1 MAPKTANGEMIP
13 VSKVRYIAK
22 GTLLAL
28 IISLV
33 VCLLL
38 AVVLFLTPLS
48 EGAVPY
54 VVYITGIFSIII
66 GSAYAAKRIQAKG
79 WLNGGLTGLSYLVIL
94 LVLTRVFGLELD
106 VNLHLL
112 TKLLLA
118 FVFGSIGGILGLN
131 L

>member
-22 GTLLAL
+22 GTLVAL

-38 AVVLFLTPLS
+38 AVVLFLAPLS

-66 GSAYAAKRIQAKG
+66 GSAYSAKRIQAKG